1 MPYLRVLSSFRD
13 EVRRL
18 ALKGANSKE
27 ILELCDRLRDNELI
41 DLGVALDDQ
50 EGMFNAG
57 ATRVNI
63 DKTLPDGN
71 AMVKLAPAEELRR
84 ARDEKKA
91 AAEAKLARKAAAAK
105 DAQAKR
111 LAKLEKG
118 KLSPDEM
125 YRPPNVAENL
135 YSEWDAEGIPTKDG
149 EGVELSKAKSKK
161 FKKDRDIQAKLHQ
174 EWLNEVNKNGAVI

>member
-1 MPYLRVLSSFRD
+1 MLSSFRD

-50 EGMFNAG
+50 EGTFDAA
-57 ATRVNI
+57 ATRDHT
-63 DKTLPDGN
+63 DKQILSDGN
-71 AMVKLAPAEELRR
+71 AMVKLAPAEELRP

-105 DAQAKR
+105 EAEAKR